1 MAEQR
6 IGDWIQVH
14 TGRPFWPL
22 DPRPEDFD
30 ILDVAQGLS
39 LQCRFGGQ
47 SAVFYSVAQHSVF
60 VSDICER
67 EAAPEVK
74 RLTALAGLLHD
85 ASEAFI
91 SDIPRPVK
99 KHLPEFQAIEDRLWR
114 AVQRRWG
121 LCDGDGKPLYDD
133 PLVWRADDLALATE
147 KRDLMAA
154 PLHWDG
160 FDDQVRPLAE
170 RVIPLPHEE
179 ARVQFLRRFEAL
191 TG

>member
-1 MAEQR
+1 MGDQR
-6 IGDWIQVH
+6 TGDWIQVH

-30 ILDVAQGLS
+30 ILDIAQGLS

-47 SAVFYSVAQHSVF
+47 SAVYYSVAQHSVF
-60 VSDICER
+60 VSEICER
-67 EAAPEVK
+67 EAADDLK
-74 RLTALAGLLHD
+74 RTTALAGLLHD

-99 KHLPEFQAIEDRLWR
+99 KHLPEFQAIEDRLWK
-114 AVQRRWG
+114 AVQERWE
-121 LCDGDGKPLYDD
+121 LCDDEGKPLFDD

-147 KRDLMAA
+147 KRDLMSAA
-154 PLHWDG
+154 LHWDG
-160 FDDQVRPLAE
+160 FDDHVRPLAE
-170 RVIPLPHEE
+170 RVIPLPPEE
-179 ARVQFLRRFEAL
+179 ARVQFLQRFEEL